1 MRRADAVTAT
11 CLLGLALV
19 VAGEGLRLGIGWG
32 SDGPESGFFV
42 FYLGI
47 VLAVAAAT
55 VLAQALLLAD
65 APLYRKPFVGGGQLT
80 PVLKVAVPAA
90 AMVLLTHWLGL
101 YVAGA
106 VYLAGYMRWIGR
118 HSWPLTVALSVGI
131 PVVTFLV
138 FEIWFLVPM
147 PKGPLEAWLGY

>member
-1 MRRADAVTAT
+1 M
-11 CLLGLALV
+11 
-19 VAGEGLRLGIGWG
+19 
-32 SDGPESGFFV
+32 
-42 FYLGI
+42 
-47 VLAVAAAT
+47 
-55 VLAQALLLAD
+55 
-65 APLYRKPFVGGGQLT
+65 
-80 PVLKVAVPAA
+80 LKVAVPAA